1 MAIREGSMFSIHLR
15 AAWRNII
22 RHRWQA
28 GLNIGGLAV
37 GLACYI
43 LIMLW
48 VQEELSFDRF
58 HDRGDRLYRIYHN
71 LTLGGTERKAPSGSA
86 PMGPAILASV
96 PQVENSV
103 RFMPRPRTSVKY
115 RDRVFF
121 EEEILYADPS
131 VFDVF
136 TFPLVAGEAKTALEA
151 PRSVVLT
158 EETAVKYFGAEEPV
172 GKVLVVDG
180 DADFTVTGVAMSVPR
195 NSHLAFDMLC
205 SFRTLEAE
213 GYPMLNVWGAM
224 GVYTYLL
231 LSEQA
236 KPLEVEKK
244 LEAVVER
251 HLGERLRSL
260 GGSLSL
266 HLQPITSVH
275 LHSDF
280 DGATGEGDIVYVR
293 MFSVIGLFIL
303 LIACINFINLST
315 ARGVNRAREVS
326 IRKAFGASRSDLIRQ
341 FLGESVAYSTL
352 SLALAVIL
360 AHVALPF
367 FNTVAGRQLAMGYL
381 SKPWF
386 IPGLIGLSLFV
397 AVVAGSYP
405 AFFLS
410 SFEPS
415 RALRDEQVAGISRGH
430 LRRIL
435 VVVQFTIAVSL
446 ALGTVMVHRQLS
458 FMRNTDLGFDPSNVV
473 VIPNLT
479 ESAQGSLTMLLE
491 EMRRLEGVGSAAA
504 SADPMGRSMRMR
516 NFLPE
521 GFADDQNQLMIL
533 MEADEHFIP
542 TMGIKVVQGRNFSQ
556 DFTTDATE
564 AVIINETAARQF
576 GWSDPVGK
584 KIRQRVPG
592 PSGPTSPI
600 WVEKTVIG
608 VVNDFNHSSLHEA
621 IRPVFI
627 SRGTP
632 LSNIYVRISPENKA
646 RTVELLRK
654 KWTDFV
660 PNQPFD
666 HYFLGRVLDEQYL
679 AEQKIAG
686 LTLSMT
692 MVAAFLGCL
701 GLFGMSAHAAERRA
715 REIAMRK
722 VVGASIASIVG
733 LLSMESLILV
743 AIAVTVGLPLSYVF
757 VSRWLEDFA
766 YRAQTGPA
774 VFALVGAAALLVSQA
789 SVLAEALTAAQA
801 NPAITL
807 RHE

>member
-1 MAIREGSMFSIHLR
+1 MFSIYLR
-15 AAWRNII
+15 AAWRSIT
-22 RHRWQA
+22 RHRRQA

-37 GLACYI
+37 GMACCI
-43 LIMLW
+43 FIMLW
-48 VQEELSFDRF
+48 VQEELGFDGF

-71 LTLGGTERKAPSGSA
+71 LTLGGTARKAPSGSA
-86 PMGPAILASV
+86 PMAPAILASV
-96 PQVENSV
+96 PEVEDGV
-103 RFMPRPRTSVKY
+103 RFMLRPRTSVKY
-115 RDRVFF
+115 GDRVFF

-131 VFDVF
+131 VFNVF
-136 TFPLVAGEAKTALEA
+136 TFPMVAGEAKTALEA

-158 EETAVKYFGAEEPV
+158 EETAVKYFGDEEPV
-172 GKVLVVDG
+172 GKVLIFDG
-180 DADFTVTGVAMSVPR
+180 DADFTVTGVAKNIPS

-205 SFRTLEAE
+205 SFGTLEAE

-236 KPLEVEKK
+236 RPDVVEKK
-244 LEAVVER
+244 IEAIVES

-266 HLQPITSVH
+266 HLQSITSIH

-280 DGATGEGDIVYVR
+280 DGVAGEGDIVYVR
-293 MFSVIGLFIL
+293 MFAAIGIFIL
-303 LIACINFINLST
+303 LIACINFINLTT
-315 ARGVNRAREVS
+315 ARGVIRSREVS

-341 FLGESVAYSTL
+341 FLGEAIVYSFL

-367 FNTVAGRQLAMGYL
+367 FNTLAGRHLTMVYL
-381 SKPWF
+381 CKPWF
-386 IPGLIGLSLFV
+386 IPGLIGLSLLV

-430 LRRIL
+430 LRRVL
-435 VVVQFTIAVSL
+435 VVLQFTIAVSL

-458 FMRNTDLGFDPSNVV
+458 FMRNTDLGFDPRNVV

-479 ESAQGSLTMLLE
+479 ESAQGSLTTLLE
-491 EMRRLEGVGSAAA
+491 EMKRLEGVSAVAA
-504 SADPMGRSMRMR
+504 SADPLGRSMRMR

-521 GFADDQNQLMIL
+521 GFAGDQNQLMIL
-533 MEADEHFIP
+533 MESDEHFLP
-542 TMGIKVVQGRNFSQ
+542 TMGMKIVEGRNFSR
-556 DFTTDATE
+556 DFATDATE
-564 AVIINETAARQF
+564 AAIINETAARQF
-576 GWSDPVGK
+576 GWSDAVGR
-584 KIRQRVPG
+584 KIKQRAPG
-592 PSGPTSPI
+592 PSGPASPI

-608 VVNDFNHSSLHEA
+608 VVKDFNHGSLHEA
-621 IRPVFI
+621 IQPVFI
-627 SRGTP
+627 SQGTP
-632 LSNIYVRISPENKA
+632 LSNVYVRISPEKKL

-654 KWTDFV
+654 KWTDVV

-666 HYFLGRVLDEQYL
+666 HYFLGLALDEQYV
-679 AEQKIAG
+679 AEQKLAG

-692 MVAAFLGCL
+692 LVAAFLGCL

-722 VVGASIASIVG
+722 IVGASVASIVG
-733 LLSMESLILV
+733 LLSRESLILV
-743 AIAVTVGLPLSYVF
+743 AIAVAVGLPVSYMF

-766 YRAQTGPA
+766 YRTQMGPA
-774 VFALVGAAALLVSQA
+774 VFALVAAAALLVAQA
-789 SVLAEALTAAQA
+789 SVVVEALTAARA
-801 NPAITL
+801 NPAVTL